1 MVKLNRA
8 FFLDRDGVILKP
20 IINNGKPVAPRSLNK
35 IKIIKNVKKSLQILK
50 KNKFINII
58 ITNQPD
64 VRDGLIA
71 KLTIKKM
78 HQVIKKKLKID
89 DIYTCFH
96 NDEDNCKCRKP
107 KRGLIFKAKKK
118 WNIDLKKSYIIG
130 DRWRDIEL
138 ANKLKMKCFYI
149 DYNYNEKKPKKYNYK
164 VKSLLTAV
172 RKLKTNEK

>member
-1 MVKLNRA
+1 M
-8 FFLDRDGVILKP
+8 
-20 IINNGKPVAPRSLNK
+20 
-35 IKIIKNVKKSLQILK
+35 
-50 KNKFINII
+50 
-58 ITNQPD
+58 
-64 VRDGLIA
+64 
-71 KLTIKKM
+71 KLTTWNVNSVNARIEHLVNFIKKDLSDIYLLQELKCTNDKFPYNQIEDLGY
-78 HQVIKKKLKID
+78 HVYVNGQKAWNGVALLSKKKLKID

-96 NDEDNCKCRKP
+96 NDEDKCKCRKP